1 MVSTGAAGIQTLH
14 QFMTTH
20 DFHAELWLPR
30 PVTEIFGFF
39 SDAYNLQALTPQ
51 WVNFEILTPKP
62 ILLRA
67 GALIDYRLRIHGLP
81 VRWQTEITV
90 WEPTHRFVDEQKRGP
105 YRLWIHE
112 HRFTAQNGGTLCSD
126 HVRYAVPGGALL
138 NRLFV
143 RRDVE
148 KIFAFRRGQ
157 LEARF
162 GHC

>member
-1 MVSTGAAGIQTLH
+1 
-14 QFMTTH
+14 MTTH

-30 PVTEIFGFF
+30 PVAEIFGFF
-39 SDAYNLQALTPQ
+39 ADAYNLQALTPE
-51 WVNFEILTPKP
+51 WVNFEILTPQP
-62 ILLRA
+62 IRLRA
-67 GALIDYRLRIHGLP
+67 GALIEYRLRIHGLP

-126 HVRYAVPGGALL
+126 HVRYAVLGGEPV

-148 KIFAFRRGQ
+148 KIFAFRRRK
-157 LEARF
+157 LEERF
-162 GHC
+162 GYC